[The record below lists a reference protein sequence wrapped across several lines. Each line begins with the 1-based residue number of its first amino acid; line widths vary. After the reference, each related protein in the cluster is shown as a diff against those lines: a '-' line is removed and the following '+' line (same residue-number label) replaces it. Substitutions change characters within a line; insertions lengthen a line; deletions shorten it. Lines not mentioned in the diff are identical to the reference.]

1 LRRGLRVALFVGLIA
16 NLYLS
21 ISQGQT
27 SVKRPKSTNY
37 AIQKLVVTGNR
48 HFSKDKIQEQTS
60 FARPSWWQFPASFF
74 ALFTKPKLNAKLVP
88 TDEFAIDSLY
98 HINGYWEAQ
107 SAISWEMLGKDRVN
121 VSIEIKEGPRTYLS
135 SLELSGGFPD
145 FNSKASGVI
154 RRLKSP
160 QPVDKS
166 KIDDIIFELKKI
178 YANRGYP
185 YTEVTAN
192 IFQNPEKD
200 SARITLSIEPAEK
213 VYFGKTE
220 IKGLENT
227 QEKVIRRE
235 LLYKEGDLYSR
246 EKLVDSKQRV
256 YATGLFSFV
265 TLDAENP
272 KEKPVKPDFTLKVVE
287 RKPRYFRFGF
297 LTSQEQQQDLTAD
310 LAAEFGHRNIL
321 KSGRRLSLGASSS
334 FVLLS
339 KFRYLSSR
347 FTLNFYQPWTFG
359 LRIPLDLEAYYE
371 PGAKSAI
378 QSYRIEQFGGNLNLK
393 QELRKQT
400 RLWLTGSYQQVNVFG
415 IPEDQQATF
424 RRDQGINIRR
434 KIGISLENDSRN
446 SIFVPQGGSLTQL
459 QTEFYGGI
467 LGGDHNFSKIVLSWS
482 RYFQTPGISQL
493 EVWALR
499 LKGGRAFEYR
509 LRDFVPSL
517 DRFYLGGASS
527 IRGYDENSL
536 GPIVIDDSTGAI
548 VVVGGKIFALANLEY
563 RKALFGKFGWSM
575 FLDWGNVW
583 LETKNVR
590 IQSMRLSGGF
600 GLQYFSPLGPTRIDY
615 GRRLLHG
622 DRGLKGGRLHLSI
635 LYAF

>member
-1 LRRGLRVALFVGLIA
+1 MRRGLRVALFVGLIA